1 VGRITVSIR
10 ERDLISFS
18 AHTAKDRI
26 HEGDHVFGT
35 MGFTLVHG
43 LIDCS
48 GIGDPVQKKDLVKG
62 KTKNV

>member
-1 VGRITVSIR
+1 VGRLTVSIR

-18 AHTAKDRI
+18 THTAKDSV

-35 MGFTLVHG
+35 MGFTLIHSF
-43 LIDCS
+43 IDCS